1 MQYVKGLIQVKSHLE
16 IIRDMVLFIIH
27 ESCQVLENVEDQF
40 DDDRSRAAQYECN
53 HFV

>member
-27 ESCQVLENVEDQF
+27 ESCQVLENVEDQL
-40 DDDRSRAAQYECN
+40 DDRSRAAQYECK